1 MKEISFYEVIN
12 GRNSW
17 AAIYSP
23 LLDERINV
31 GTDAFSM
38 ARITAKR
45 CEGQIFSVSPEGE
58 RELIWPK

>member
-1 MKEISFYEVIN
+1 MKEIDFYEVIN
-12 GRNSW
+12 AKGAW
-17 AAIYSP
+17 AGIYSP
-23 LLDERINV
+23 LLDSRIKV